1 MMNEA
6 KNLEKAEPAAKDESY
21 AGRRV
26 AGADPAKREQILA
39 GAKSVF
45 MRLGC
50 DAASMNDITREA
62 GVSKGTIY
70 VYFDNKED
78 LFCRLIEE
86 ERTRFVR
93 NVKDTLNDTAP
104 IAETLTGFGI
114 RFATHVCSE
123 GTICAMRSVI
133 SVKSRMPHLTK
144 RFFSATPEN
153 VYTVL
158 KAFLE
163 RQVAAGRLEIDD
175 VDLAA
180 RQFIDLCTAGVF
192 RRRLFDDLPAPP
204 DAAEIAH
211 MVASAVRL
219 FTHGYAP
226 ARGTRSTEPALAN
239 L

>member
-1 MMNEA
+1 MA
-6 KNLEKAEPAAKDESY
+6 LRAPVQDEDQAGS
-21 AGRRV
+21 GRRV

-39 GAKSVF
+39 GAKRVF
-45 MRLGC
+45 MSVGF
-50 DAASMNDITREA
+50 DAASMNDIAREA

-86 ERTRFVR
+86 ERARFVR
-93 NVKDTLNDTAP
+93 NVKDTLNDQAP
-104 IAETLTGFGI
+104 IQHTLTGFGI

-123 GTICAMRSVI
+123 STICAMRSVL
-133 SVKSRMPHLTK
+133 SVKERMPQLTK

-158 KAFLE
+158 KSFLD
-163 RQVAAGRLEIDD
+163 RQVDAGRLEIDD
-175 VDLAA
+175 VELAA

-192 RRRLFDDLPAPP
+192 KRRLFGDLAVPP
-204 DAAEIAH
+204 DEDEIAR

-219 FTHGYAP
+219 FTVGYAP
-226 ARGTRSTEPALAN
+226 SAQGYEREQRHA
-239 L
+239 

>member
-1 MMNEA
+1 MNEA
-6 KNLEKAEPAAKDESY
+6 KNTAKAESATRDDACG
-21 AGRRV
+21 GRRV

-39 GAKSVF
+39 GAKTVF
-45 MRLGC
+45 MRLGF

-93 NVKDTLNDTAP
+93 NVKDTLNDSAP
-104 IAETLTGFGI
+104 IADMLTGFGI

-123 GTICAMRSVI
+123 STICAMRSVL
-133 SVKSRMPHLTK
+133 SVQARMPHLTK

-158 KAFLE
+158 KAFLD
-163 RQVAAGRLEIDD
+163 RHVAAERLEIEDT
-175 VDLAA
+175 DLAA

-192 RRRLFDDLPAPP
+192 KRRLFNDLPAAP
-204 DAAEIAH
+204 DAAEIAR

-219 FTHGYAP
+219 FILGYAP
-226 ARGTRSTEPALAN
+226 ASGVRPKEPALAE